1 MGYLTLKGAR
11 ASTFVVPPLAPSTV
25 KKVRLAREP
34 VYESHMPEEANAY
47 TQSRARSNKEELCLK
62 RRSGANGGGGRPS
75 GRAESRARN
84 DGCLRLVEAG
94 SSHVQLDVRQASE
107 VWSRMFDTDVVD
119 GNSRDVKMP
128 DVKPLACLGEGGG
141 PVEGSS
147 V

>member
-47 TQSRARSNKEELCLK
+47 TQSRARSKEELCLK
-62 RRSGANGGGGRPS
+62 RRSGANGGGGRTGYDSHFPPWRVGRS
-75 GRAESRARN
+75 GK
-84 DGCLRLVEAG
+84 
-94 SSHVQLDVRQASE
+94 
-107 VWSRMFDTDVVD
+107 RMFDTDVVD
-119 GNSRDVKMP
+119 GNSRDVKKCLMSS
-128 DVKPLACLGEGGG
+128 PLLAWGRGGG